1 MAYNRNTVVKQAQKW
16 IGLKESDGSYMTIV
30 NTYNNHK
37 PLAQGYKLKASDSWC
52 AAFVSAVSIKCGY
65 TAIIPTECSC
75 PRMITLL
82 KNLREWQENDAYKP
96 SAGDIIFYDWDDSGT
111 GNNTGT
117 PDHVGIVEKV
127 SGSTITVIEGNK
139 NNAVGRRTLQVNG
152 KYIRGYGVPKYR
164 NSSNADGLSDT
175 KASDG
180 NWYYYKDGKIATN
193 VTTVA
198 KNKNGWFYV
207 KNGKVDFSYTG
218 IAKNENGWWRIVK
231 GKVDFDCN
239 SVEKNENGWFYIR
252 DGKVDFSYT
261 GVAKNSNGWWRIE
274 KGKVNFDFTGF
285 AENHNGWWYLK
296 DGKVDFGVNDIIKG
310 TVKGVYAWWYVVE
323 GKVTF
328 TTTVAKN
335 KNGWWYVKD
344 GKVDFDYDGIAE
356 NKNGV
361 WYIDNGKV
369 DFDYTGKANVKVTV
383 KDGKVS
389 F

>member
-180 NWYYYKDGKIATN
+180 NWYYYKNGKIAAN

-207 KNGKVDFSYTG
+207 KN
-218 IAKNENGWWRIVK
+218 
-231 GKVDFDCN
+231 
-239 SVEKNENGWFYIR
+239 
-252 DGKVDFSYT
+252 GKVDFSYT

>member
-1 MAYNRNTVVKQAQKW
+1 MNIKETNLKFGSLSNRSKTTRIILHHAAAKSCGASTIHQWHKNNGWSGIGYHFVVRKNGTIERGRPEKTVGAHA
-16 IGLKESDGSYMTIV
+16 SGS
-30 NTYNNHK
+30 N
-37 PLAQGYKLKASDSWC
+37 SDSLGIC
-52 AAFVSAVSIKCGY
+52 FEGDFQTEKMSDKQKSAGKELVAYLKKKYGISKVQRHSDVY
-65 TAIIPTECSC
+65 ATSC
-75 PRMITLL
+75 PG
-82 KNLREWQENDAYKP
+82 KNFPFSEIAKAA
-96 SAGDIIFYDWDDSGT
+96 STASSGT
-111 GNNTGT
+111 
-117 PDHVGIVEKV
+117 K
-127 SGSTITVIEGNK
+127 
-139 NNAVGRRTLQVNG
+139 
-152 KYIRGYGVPKYR
+152 
-164 NSSNADGLSDT
+164 DGLSDT

-383 KDGKVS
+383 KDGKVNL
-389 F
+389 

>member
-1 MAYNRNTVVKQAQKW
+1 MNIKETNLKFGSLSNRSKTTRIILHHAAAKSCGASTIHQWHKNNGWSGIGYHFVVRKNGTIERGRPEKTVGAHA
-16 IGLKESDGSYMTIV
+16 SGS
-30 NTYNNHK
+30 N
-37 PLAQGYKLKASDSWC
+37 SDSLGIC
-52 AAFVSAVSIKCGY
+52 FEGDFTSEKMSDKQKNAGKELVAYLKKKYGISKVQRHSDVYA
-65 TAIIPTECSC
+65 TSC
-75 PRMITLL
+75 PG
-82 KNLREWQENDAYKP
+82 KNFPFSEIAKAT
-96 SAGDIIFYDWDDSGT
+96 STASSGT
-111 GNNTGT
+111 
-117 PDHVGIVEKV
+117 K
-127 SGSTITVIEGNK
+127 
-139 NNAVGRRTLQVNG
+139 
-152 KYIRGYGVPKYR
+152 
-164 NSSNADGLSDT
+164 DGLSDT

-180 NWYYYKDGKIATN
+180 NWYYYKNGKIAAN

-207 KNGKVDFSYTG
+207 KN
-218 IAKNENGWWRIVK
+218 
-231 GKVDFDCN
+231 
-239 SVEKNENGWFYIR
+239 
-252 DGKVDFSYT
+252 GKVDFSYT

-310 TVKGVYAWWYVVE
+310 TVKGVYAWWLVVK
-323 GKVTF
+323 GQVTF
-328 TTTVAKN
+328 ATTVAKN

-383 KDGKVS
+383 KDGKVNL
-389 F
+389 